1 MNISEKLQRTSL
13 PLLYLS
19 LVLSKSPVSKILLL
33 ILKPSQ
39 GVGKGKEVLSST
51 KDTQFEDALT
61 IKDVVSQAK
70 VAESKSEARDA
81 ELKAVDSKEG
91 P

>member
-1 MNISEKLQRTSL
+1 M
-13 PLLYLS
+13 
-19 LVLSKSPVSKILLL
+19 
-33 ILKPSQ
+33 LKPPQ

-51 KDTQFEDALT
+51 KDTQSEDALT

-70 VAESKSEARDA
+70 VAKSKSEAGDA
-81 ELKAVDSKEG
+81 ELKVVDSKEG